1 MKRLIAQV
9 LFFVIAASLLG
20 IARNAVAPNGVG
32 WVGDWAQRDSVVAAV
47 ANNPNMLPPS
57 AQDDDPPMLTLEKA
71 VQLQGQPNVVFIDA
85 RAPEEYQAGHIPG
98 AVNLPFD
105 YFDTY
110 YPIVEQ
116 KVAKDKHV
124 VTYCS
129 GAECELSLFLARE
142 MRRLGYTD
150 ISIFYGGWGMWTD
163 NGKPVETSDSTATS
177 AS

>member
-20 IARNAVAPNGVG
+20 IARNAVAPNGVD
-32 WVGDWAQRDSVVAAV
+32 WVGDWSQRDSVVAAV
-47 ANNPNMLPPS
+47 AEDPTALPPS
-57 AQDDDPPMLTLEKA
+57 AQADDPPMLTLPEA
-71 VQLQGQPNVVFIDA
+71 AALQGQPDVVFIDA
-85 RAPEEYQAGHIPG
+85 REPEEFQAGHIPG

-105 YFDTY
+105 YFDEY

-116 KVAKDKHV
+116 EVPKDKHI

-142 MRRLGYTD
+142 MRRMGYTN
-150 ISIFYGGWGMWTD
+150 ISIFFGGWGMWTD
-163 NGKPVETSDSTATS
+163 SGKSVESADAGTTSGS
-177 AS
+177 